1 MLTNETDMHAISY
14 CIPFNTA
21 VRQMNK
27 TTIEKILQFAEIQ
40 CLKASREKLGGSF
53 NFNSGGTRRVAEAT
67 SKSIKCEW
75 GGCLFT
81 VLVTDDASLIH
92 PEGVLSES

>member
-1 MLTNETDMHAISY
+1 MCLYQCIDDAFIHDECIYYACIHGACIDCAQYAHYARIHDSRSWMLTNETDMHAISY

-40 CLKASREKLGGSF
+40 VSEGLKGEARREF
-53 NFNSGGTRRVAEAT
+53 
-67 SKSIKCEW
+67 
-75 GGCLFT
+75 
-81 VLVTDDASLIH
+81 
-92 PEGVLSES
+92 

>member
-27 TTIEKILQFAEIQ
+27 TIEKILQFAEIQ
-40 CLKASREKLGGSF
+40 VSEGLKGEARREF
-53 NFNSGGTRRVAEAT
+53 
-67 SKSIKCEW
+67 
-75 GGCLFT
+75 
-81 VLVTDDASLIH
+81 
-92 PEGVLSES
+92 

>member
-40 CLKASREKLGGSF
+40 VSEGLKGEARREF
-53 NFNSGGTRRVAEAT
+53 
-67 SKSIKCEW
+67 
-75 GGCLFT
+75 
-81 VLVTDDASLIH
+81 
-92 PEGVLSES
+92 